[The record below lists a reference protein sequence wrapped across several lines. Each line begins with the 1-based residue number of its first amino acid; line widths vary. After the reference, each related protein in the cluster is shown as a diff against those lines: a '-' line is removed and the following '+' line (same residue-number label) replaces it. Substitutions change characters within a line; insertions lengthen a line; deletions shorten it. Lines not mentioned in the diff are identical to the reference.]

1 MKHLLIVDD
10 DNDFR
15 ETLMKAL
22 KKQGYRTTGLSSPD
36 ALASTIAINRPDV
49 VLLDMMFEDGVS
61 GLDVCMQV
69 RAWSALP
76 IVILS
81 VLNDET
87 TKVKV
92 LDAGADDYLA
102 KPFGINELLAR
113 IRAVE
118 RRIANRD
125 WSKSPVVN
133 VGDLAIDLDK
143 RVVKLAEQEVHLTRK
158 EYALLKTLASA
169 EGGLVTYDRIL
180 DAVWPGESHLERHK
194 VRGLV
199 MYLRNKLQED
209 LSNPRYI
216 LTEAGLGYRL
226 NM

>member
-1 MKHLLIVDD
+1 MMKHLLIVDD

-22 KKQGYRTTGLSSPD
+22 KKHGYRTTGMSNPD
-36 ALASTIAINRPDV
+36 ALASAIAINRPDV

-61 GLDVCMQV
+61 GLDVCKQV
-69 RAWSALP
+69 RGWSSLP

-81 VLNDET
+81 VLNDEP

-118 RRIANRD
+118 R
-125 WSKSPVVN
+125 
-133 VGDLAIDLDK
+133 
-143 RVVKLAEQEVHLTRK
+143 
-158 EYALLKTLASA
+158 
-169 EGGLVTYDRIL
+169 
-180 DAVWPGESHLERHK
+180 
-194 VRGLV
+194 
-199 MYLRNKLQED
+199 
-209 LSNPRYI
+209 
-216 LTEAGLGYRL
+216 
-226 NM
+226 